1 MSEEKVINVVQSSLP
16 PLDEYVEEISSIWE
30 THWLTHTG
38 PKHQELAKQLKEYLG
53 VENIALFAN
62 GHLSLEM
69 AIEALGIKGEVITT
83 PFTFASTT
91 QAIVRCGLT
100 PVFCDI
106 EPDTYTLDPEKIEAL
121 ITERTS
127 AILPVHVYGNVC
139 NWREIERIAKKHDL
153 KVIYDAA
160 HAFGETYQGKGVGS
174 FGDLSTFSF
183 HATKVF
189 HTIEGG
195 CVCSKTREQ
204 YEKLYNLKNFGIRN
218 EELIVSV
225 GANAKMNEFQAAMGL
240 CNLKYLQQNIEARKR
255 VVERY
260 CENFSGEMKLRLNQY
275 QKGVEPNYAYMPVL
289 FETAEL
295 RDKVYTGL
303 RQKNIF
309 SRKYFYPITAD
320 AACFRNKY
328 KKNDL
333 EQARDYSNR
342 ILVLPLYASLRI
354 EQVDMI
360 SKAVLEIQKEG

>member
-160 HAFGETYQGKGVGS
+160 HAFGVEENGVGVGN
-174 FGDLSTFSF
+174 FGDISMFSF

-189 HTIEGG
+189 NTVEGG
-195 CVCSKTREQ
+195 GLTYHNAALTKEFKALRQ
-204 YEKLYNLKNFGIRN
+204 FGMYGKDVSD
-218 EELIVSV
+218 IV
-225 GANAKMNEFQAAMGL
+225 GTNAKMTEMHAAMGL
-240 CNLKYLQQNIEARKR
+240 CNLRHLSEEIEKRKWCVEKYRELLGDVPGI
-255 VVERY
+255 
-260 CENFSGEMKLRLNQY
+260 KLCPI
-275 QKGVEPNYAYMPVL
+275 QKNVKQNYAYFPVV
-289 FETAEL
+289 FDEAEFGQARDIVDQKL
-295 RDKVYTGL
+295 REH
-303 RQKNIF
+303 NIIA
-309 SRKYFYPITAD
+309 RKYFYPLTSTFPAYDGRFDIQETPVASWVSE
-320 AACFRNKY
+320 RV
-328 KKNDL
+328 L
-333 EQARDYSNR
+333 T
-342 ILVLPLYASLRI
+342 LPLYAGLALEDVERI
-354 EQVDMI
+354 C
-360 SKAVLEIQKEG
+360 EIILKP

>member
-160 HAFGETYQGKGVGS
+160 HAFGVEENGVGVGN
-174 FGDLSTFSF
+174 FGDISMFSF

-189 HTIEGG
+189 NTVEGG
-195 CVCSKTREQ
+195 GLTYHNAALTKEFKALRQ
-204 YEKLYNLKNFGIRN
+204 FGMYGKDVSD
-218 EELIVSV
+218 IV
-225 GANAKMNEFQAAMGL
+225 GTNAKMTEMHAAMGL
-240 CNLKYLQQNIEARKR
+240 CNLRHLSEEIEKRKWCVEKYRELLGDVPGI
-255 VVERY
+255 
-260 CENFSGEMKLRLNQY
+260 KLCPI
-275 QKGVEPNYAYMPVL
+275 QKNVKQNYAYFPVV
-289 FETAEL
+289 FDEAEFGQTRDIVDQKL
-295 RDKVYTGL
+295 REH
-303 RQKNIF
+303 NIIA
-309 SRKYFYPITAD
+309 RKYFYPLTSTFPVYDGRFDIQETPVASWVSE
-320 AACFRNKY
+320 RV
-328 KKNDL
+328 L
-333 EQARDYSNR
+333 T
-342 ILVLPLYASLRI
+342 LPLYAGLALEDVERI
-354 EQVDMI
+354 C
-360 SKAVLEIQKEG
+360 EIILKP

>member
-160 HAFGETYQGKGVGS
+160 HAFGVEENGVGVGN
-174 FGDLSTFSF
+174 FGDISMFSF

-189 HTIEGG
+189 NTVEGG
-195 CVCSKTREQ
+195 
-204 YEKLYNLKNFGIRN
+204 
-218 EELIVSV
+218 
-225 GANAKMNEFQAAMGL
+225 GL
-240 CNLKYLQQNIEARKR
+240 
-255 VVERY
+255 
-260 CENFSGEMKLRLNQY
+260 
-275 QKGVEPNYAYMPVL
+275 
-289 FETAEL
+289 T
-295 RDKVYTGL
+295 
-303 RQKNIF
+303 
-309 SRKYFYPITAD
+309 
-320 AACFRNKY
+320 
-328 KKNDL
+328 
-333 EQARDYSNR
+333 
-342 ILVLPLYASLRI
+342 
-354 EQVDMI
+354 
-360 SKAVLEIQKEG
+360 